1 MKELFAPFVNVLILS
16 GVLVYFL
23 REPVRAFVRA
33 RHAGLKRELKGAREQ
48 LELAEKRARELGARI
63 SGLEGEVETLRADS
77 RRETEAL
84 RKATIEN
91 AKKLADQY
99 VADAKGFG
107 EGVAR
112 EVKEEL
118 RRELVEKIFQSAE
131 ETIRKT
137 VSGDDRLRMAKEFSQ
152 DVGGRT

>member
-1 MKELFAPFVNVLILS
+1 MKDLFAPFVNVIILS
-16 GVLVYFL
+16 GVLIYFL
-23 REPVRAFVRA
+23 REPVRAFVRS
-33 RHAGLKRELKGAREQ
+33 RHAALKRELRGAREQ

-63 SGLEGEVETLRADS
+63 SGLEGEVSALRADS

-84 RKATIEN
+84 KKTTQEN
-91 AKKLADQY
+91 TKRLADQY

-107 EGVAR
+107 EGMAR
-112 EVKEEL
+112 ELKEDL

-137 VSGDDRLRMAKEFSQ
+137 VSGEDRLRMAKEFSQ
-152 DVGGRT
+152 DVGAKS